1 MRGLD
6 PGLHRGQG
14 VGIDVLGV
22 DQVVVVGQQGAE
34 LAQPAGD
41 HVEHA
46 AARVLRYFLLQ
57 PRDPAAA
64 FDPHLAVIGPEVAG
78 QQFQQGRL
86 AGAVAADQ
94 GDALAGI
101 DGKVDVFQ
109 QQRAA
114 DAEVD
119 ALQGDQGHAPL

>member
-1 MRGLD
+1 MD
-6 PGLHRGQG
+6 G
-14 VGIDVLGV
+14 VAVAAAAL
-22 DQVVVVGQQGAE
+22 QVELQGA
-34 LAQPAGD
+34 AQ
-41 HVEHA
+41 
-46 AARVLRYFLLQ
+46 
-57 PRDPAAA
+57 
-64 FDPHLAVIGPEVAG
+64 VA
-78 QQFQQGRL
+78 QDGRL
-86 AGAVAADQ
+86 ALVGVGQHLVVKRQVARLAHQ